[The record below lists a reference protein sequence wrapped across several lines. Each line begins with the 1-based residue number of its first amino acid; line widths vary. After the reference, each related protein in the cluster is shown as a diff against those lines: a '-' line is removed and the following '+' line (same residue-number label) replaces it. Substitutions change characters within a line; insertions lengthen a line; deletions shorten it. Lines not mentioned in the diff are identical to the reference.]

1 MRTFHRLRLLDLLL
15 TSTPDV
21 LSTLLLFA
29 LSKPWLAHHKETF
42 LNTGIKTRL

>member
-1 MRTFHRLRLLDLLL
+1 MRTFHRLQLLDLLL

-29 LSKPWLAHHKETF
+29 LSKPSHPHQKHTMV
-42 LNTGIKTRL
+42 K